1 MSKLQLR
8 SQLRRSIRSH
18 YVWKKEE
25 TWKFLQGLSPTVQ
38 KGKQLEGEQTHQAV
52 AGKVFSASTEACL
65 LCRVLDCSSSE
76 SLPVLEWAFLVI
88 NLLWS
93 YSCSL
98 LSISSLKF
106 LLVTTITI
114 LFIYKVG
121 LLCSCYCA
129 GGRVEEEV
137 EEEGKEREEEEQGRK
152 SYRISINDL
161 KTSQQGPLPNGF
173 TISS

>member
-1 MSKLQLR
+1 M
-8 SQLRRSIRSH
+8 
-18 YVWKKEE
+18 
-25 TWKFLQGLSPTVQ
+25 
-38 KGKQLEGEQTHQAV
+38 
-52 AGKVFSASTEACL
+52 
-65 LCRVLDCSSSE
+65 
-76 SLPVLEWAFLVI
+76 LEWAFLVI

-106 LLVTTITI
+106 LLVTTKTI

-129 GGRVEEEV
+129 GGRVEEKV

-152 SYRISINDL
+152 RYRISINDL
-161 KTSQQGPLPNGF
+161 KTSQQSPLPNGF

>member
-1 MSKLQLR
+1 M
-8 SQLRRSIRSH
+8 
-18 YVWKKEE
+18 
-25 TWKFLQGLSPTVQ
+25 
-38 KGKQLEGEQTHQAV
+38 
-52 AGKVFSASTEACL
+52 
-65 LCRVLDCSSSE
+65 
-76 SLPVLEWAFLVI
+76 LEWAFLVI

-106 LLVTTITI
+106 LLVTTKTI

-121 LLCSCYCA
+121 LLSSCYCA

-152 SYRISINDL
+152 RYRISINDL